1 MGPVR
6 AGLPQSGREEE
17 ETMRRTLLLLAAFPF
32 FVGCEA
38 VNSQDV
44 LTSGVYANLDVT
56 TSGTGLSVVQAV
68 LRVGGKHSNAY
79 LSLSGDDTLTATSD
93 GETRTLY
100 EVSLGEYRE
109 YATDFQT
116 DAADTAFQISFD
128 RTVDAGAPDSQ
139 LTLPAP
145 FDLTGP
151 AAESTFS
158 RASEDILVE
167 WSDSGSSDSMRWEA
181 TGDCIEYASGSI
193 DGDEG
198 VQTLEAGTLESTW
211 SDDGANEAQDCSVT
225 LTLWPTRGG
234 TVDAGYGEGG
244 EAHAHQVRTI
254 EFTSS
259 Q

>member
-1 MGPVR
+1 
-6 AGLPQSGREEE
+6 
-17 ETMRRTLLLLAAFPF
+17 MRRPLLLLAAFPF
-32 FVGCEA
+32 FLGCEA

-44 LTSGVYANLDVT
+44 LTSGVYADLDVT
-56 TSGTGLSVVQAV
+56 ASGTGLSVVQAV

-116 DAADTAFQISFD
+116 DAADTAFQISFE

-145 FDLTGP
+145 FEVTAP
-151 AAESTFS
+151 ASGSSFS
-158 RASEDILVE
+158 RGTEDLQVE
-167 WSDSGSSDSMRWEA
+167 WSDSGTSDAMRWEA
-181 TGDCIEYASGSI
+181 TGDCIEYASGNI
-193 DGDEG
+193 DGDNG
-198 VQTLEAGTLESTW
+198 VQTLEAGTLESAWTE
-211 SDDGANEAQDCSVT
+211 DGADEPGDCTVT
-225 LTLWPTRGG
+225 LTLWRSRNG
-234 TVDAGYGEGG
+234 TLDAGFGEGG
-244 EAHAHQVRTI
+244 EAKAHQVRTV
-254 EFTSS
+254 ELTSS